1 MCEEY
6 IKQKITSK
14 DISQRSAEFGRQ
26 VISLEDKELQD
37 LVRSIP
43 ATFDILWYANGMD
56 INETEEGD
64 KEIRD
69 DILRYVYDIEKL
81 IIRGNADGEPV
92 TESERAEWW
101 KKQKEK
107 EREEF
112 YNLNG
117 YYEDDDSSAA

>member
-1 MCEEY
+1 M
-6 IKQKITSK
+6 IFNKQ
-14 DISQRSAEFGRQ
+14 
-26 VISLEDKELQD
+26 DKELQD